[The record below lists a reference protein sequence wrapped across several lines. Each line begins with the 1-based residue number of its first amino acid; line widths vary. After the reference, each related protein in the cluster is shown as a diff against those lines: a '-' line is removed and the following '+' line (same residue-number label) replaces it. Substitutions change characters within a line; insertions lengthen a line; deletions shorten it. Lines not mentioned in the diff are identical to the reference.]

1 MLKRPIDPLSRDER
15 LTRVRHYLA
24 ELGLRRY
31 QAWVFGS
38 VARGDFTKESDT
50 DVLVISD
57 ELPVDRK
64 RRLDRIFDARTV
76 APEIEPIG
84 WLTSEWRERQATND
98 PFLDILRR
106 EAVLVEDAA

>member
-1 MLKRPIDPLSRDER
+1 MLKLPTDPLSREER
-15 LTRVRHYLA
+15 FTRVRAYLA
-24 ELGLRRY
+24 ELRLRHY

-50 DVLVISD
+50 DVLIISD
-57 ELPVDRK
+57 ELPVDLP

-84 WLTSEWRERQATND
+84 WLVSEWRKREVDRD
-98 PFLDILRR
+98 PFVGILKR
-106 EAVLVEDAA
+106 EAVWVEEAA